1 MKKSDELKKTIN
13 ELKAQIEDLQQKEQL
28 KDAAKLAD
36 ELTDTID
43 NYKTELAKEQ
53 AELTDIVTGASAINK
68 HYSVDDSAMRR
79 RIFNKHL
86 FGRPLN
92 DEEMAFENAAGTP
105 GQVGATPEKG
115 GYLVPEEQIAQLRE
129 YRKAYTELKTLC
141 HVQTANSTTGK
152 MPTLGDESGTLTAFE
167 ELNAIK
173 QSDFDFG
180 QLTYTIKDYG
190 DIIPVSNQLIADA
203 DVDIMS
209 IIGQRFA
216 RKAVNTENTEIL
228 KLLSGLSATALTG
241 YKNLIKALNVDLDPA
256 YYANTKILTNQDG
269 FEWLSELE
277 DGQSRPLL
285 VPDVA
290 APDTYRFRGKQIV
303 VVSNNTMATASKK
316 IPFYVGSIADYVAFF
331 QRKGVEVAVSDQFLF
346 DKYATALRCVE
357 RFGVVADD
365 KDAVKAYTV
374 TVA

>member
-13 ELKAQIEDLQQKEQL
+13 ELKAQIEDLQQKEQF

-53 AELTDIVTGASAINK
+53 AELTDIMTGASAINK

-79 RIFNKHL
+79 RIFNKRL
-86 FGRPLN
+86 FGRSLN
-92 DEEMAFENAAGTP
+92 DEEIAFENAAGTP

-129 YRKAYTELKTLC
+129 YRKAYTELKNLC

-152 MPTLGDESGTLTAFE
+152 MPTLGDESGKLTSFE

-216 RKAVNTENTEIL
+216 RKAVNTENAEIL
-228 KLLSGLSATALTG
+228 GLLSGLSATALTG
-241 YKNLIKALNVDLDPA
+241 YKNVIKALNVDLDPA
-256 YYANTKILTNQDG
+256 YYANAKILTNQDG

-285 VPDVA
+285 IPDVT
-290 APDTYRFRGKQIV
+290 APDTYRFRGKEIV
-303 VVSNNTMATASKK
+303 VVSNNVMATTSKK
-316 IPFYVGSIADYVAFF
+316 VPFYIGSISDYVAFF

-357 RFGVVADD
+357 RFGVIADD

-374 TVA
+374 TIA